1 MSPEIAKLALPVS
14 TDPVKPGDEV
24 GSGVPVAPVAPV
36 TPVAPVAPVTAGDG
50 EAGDTLPVGDA
61 SGGGPSDS
69 GSFPPHATSRINVAD
84 ATMRLERTRAPFER
98 LTLTQRHC
106 TAVVAD
112 SVNRRAL

>member
-1 MSPEIAKLALPVS
+1 MCMAPEIARLALPVS

-36 TPVAPVAPVTAGDG
+36 TPVAPVARDDGDG

-69 GSFPPHATSRINVAD
+69 GSFPPHATSRR
-84 ATMRLERTRAPFER
+84 ATPPTRR
-98 LTLTQRHC
+98 
-106 TAVVAD
+106 
-112 SVNRRAL
+112 